1 MNDTSAV
8 TGYRRVARISRAKGL
23 AGEVAVVA
31 AAALPLSA
39 WEGLRLWVVPPE
51 HGLVRTTC
59 VRSATERGAELLL
72 ALEGVADR
80 TTAQR
85 LQGRHLLA
93 RVDDL
98 GAAAYAEAGGAA
110 SGAAAVA
117 TAAAGAAA
125 TERGAGATGAARSAA
140 SAPGAPSL
148 ASVKPG
154 VEVTDEVHGYLG
166 TIAEVRPGSAQ
177 SLLEIEGPFGEVLVP
192 AVDEFIRSC
201 DGKAA
206 CVRLPS
212 GLLELN
218 A

>member
-1 MNDTSAV
+1 MSDTSAV

-98 GAAAYAEAGGAA
+98 DAAAYAEAG
-110 SGAAAVA
+110 AVA
-117 TAAAGAAA
+117 MAA
-125 TERGAGATGAARSAA
+125 AGATGAARSAA
-140 SAPGAPSL
+140 SVPGASSL

-166 TIAEVRPGSAQ
+166 TIVEVRPGSAQ
-177 SLLEIEGPFGEVLVP
+177 ALLVIEGPFGEVLVP

>member
-1 MNDTSAV
+1 MNDISAV
-8 TGYRRVARISRAKGL
+8 TGYRRIARISRAKGL
-23 AGEVAVVA
+23 AGEVTVVA
-31 AAALPLSA
+31 AVELPVCA
-39 WEGLRLWVVPPE
+39 WEGLQLWVVPPA
-51 HGLVRTTC
+51 HRLIRTTH
-59 VRSATERGAELLL
+59 VRSAVERGAELLL
-72 ALEGVADR
+72 TLEGVVDR

-85 LQGRHLLA
+85 LQGKYLLA

-98 GAAAYAEAGGAA
+98 A
-110 SGAAAVA
+110 A
-117 TAAAGAAA
+117 TATDVSHADV
-125 TERGAGATGAARSAA
+125 TH
-140 SAPGAPSL
+140 APGVESHKDAHGL
-148 ASVKPG
+148 ASLKAG

-166 TIAEVRPGSAQ
+166 SIVEVRPGSAQ
-177 SLLEIEGPFGEVLVP
+177 ALLVIEGPFGEVLVP